1 MDRFPI
7 NLTSAKCEL
16 LDRILQ
22 EFKHEEYIKTERV
35 LSIFRG
41 NAILASE
48 YLQLLNQLNL
58 IILIGEVHGHPL
70 PALIGKQSGLE
81 IFLNEG
87 GFMARLEL
95 KKAQEET
102 GKSMIELQKEIFELR
117 SQLATCREL
126 IAKQEMAMLDMDA
139 ELKRLE
145 TGPENEDFG

>member
-1 MDRFPI
+1 MDRFPV

-22 EFKHEEYIKTERV
+22 EFQYEEYVKTDRV
-35 LSIFRG
+35 LHIFRG

-81 IFLNEG
+81 IFLSEG
-87 GFMARLEL
+87 GFMKRLEL
-95 KKAQEET
+95 RKMQEET
-102 GKSMIELQKEIFELR
+102 GKSMMELQKEILDLR
-117 SQLATCREL
+117 NQLAACREL

-139 ELKRLE
+139 ELRRLE
-145 TGPENEDFG
+145 AGMENEDFS

>member
-1 MDRFPI
+1 MDRFPV

-22 EFKHEEYIKTERV
+22 EFQHEEYIKADRV
-35 LSIFRG
+35 LHIFRG

-58 IILIGEVHGHPL
+58 IILIGEAYGHPL

-81 IFLNEG
+81 IFLSEG
-87 GFMARLEL
+87 NFMKRLEL
-95 KKAQEET
+95 RKMHEET
-102 GKSMIELQKEIFELR
+102 GKSMIELQKEIMDLR
-117 SQLATCREL
+117 NQLANCREI
-126 IAKQEMAMLDMDA
+126 IAKQEMAMLDMDG

-145 TGPENEDFG
+145 AGMENDDF

>member
-22 EFKHEEYIKTERV
+22 EFKHEEYIKTDRI
-35 LSIFRG
+35 LHIFRG

-81 IFLNEG
+81 IFLSEG

-95 KKAQEET
+95 RKAQEEA
-102 GKSMIELQKEIFELR
+102 GKSMIELQKEIFDLR
-117 SQLATCREL
+117 KQLAACREL
-126 IAKQEMAMLDMDA
+126 IANQEMAMLDMDA

-145 TGPENEDFG
+145 TGMENEGFN